1 MSADTVKLLFTY
13 IIALV
18 LIVGGMIILYLTRLD
33 PPESN
38 SANISLMLAGF
49 IGAAITFVFNRESA
63 TQATRAAQS
72 SAAIASSQP
81 SAADARAERPA
92 VHPAR

>member
-1 MSADTVKLLFTY
+1 MNADTIKLIYVYT
-13 IIALV
+13 IALV
-18 LIVGGMIILYLTRLD
+18 VIVGGGTMLYLIRLD

-38 SANISLMLAGF
+38 SANISLLLAGF

-72 SAAIASSQP
+72 SAAL
-81 SAADARAERPA
+81 SANAGPP
-92 VHPAR
+92 VP